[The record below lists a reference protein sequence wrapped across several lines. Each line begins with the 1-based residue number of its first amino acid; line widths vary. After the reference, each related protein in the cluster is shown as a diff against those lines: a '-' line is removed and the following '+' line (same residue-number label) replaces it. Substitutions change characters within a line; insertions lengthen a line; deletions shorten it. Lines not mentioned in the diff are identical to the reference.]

1 MSFPKISGLQSI
13 SRASSEPCTLS
24 KRYRKCAHLLS
35 HNLSLTL
42 AISMAFAGCAVGP
55 DFKSP
60 EAPKGVGNVYG
71 SATLPTTT
79 QAATSSDVGNTG
91 IAQNIVYGQDLP
103 AQWWTLFHSEALD
116 QLIRSALQ
124 QNPTYASAQA
134 ALRQAKEN
142 YNAGSG
148 QLRYP
153 KVTGEL
159 GAMRERAVLAGAT
172 PSVFNLYNATV
183 NVSYTLD
190 VFGGSRRQ
198 LESLEA
204 AVNYQQFELE
214 AAYQMLVSNVVT
226 TAIKD
231 AALRAQLLATQTILE
246 AQQKQLEIIEKQFAL
261 GAVTRTVELAQATL
275 VAQTQTLLSPLEK
288 SLAQTRHQL
297 AAYVGKLPSES
308 GLPEFQLDSLQLPQD
323 LPVSLPS
330 SLVRQRPDIRASEA
344 VLHEASAQIGVAT
357 ANQYP
362 QINLTGAYSVDRIVL
377 NGVSASSTLWNI
389 GAALTQ
395 PIFEGGS
402 LSAKRRAAEAA
413 YDQAEAQYRATV
425 LNAFQNVAD
434 NLLAI
439 DADAAT
445 LNAQAKAESLARE
458 SLEISKRQYELGSVS
473 HLALLDA
480 QRVYQQAYI
489 NLVSAQSA
497 RLSDT
502 AALFVSLGGGW
513 WNRSEDITTADK
525 GVPAKN

>member
-1 MSFPKISGLQSI
+1 MSFPMISELQSTTRDT
-13 SRASSEPCTLS
+13 SASSAERCP
-24 KRYRKCAHLLS
+24 YLLS
-35 HNLSLTL
+35 GGISLTL
-42 AISMAFAGCAVGP
+42 ALSLALAGCTVGP
-55 DFKSP
+55 DFK
-60 EAPKGVGNVYG
+60 APMAPQGLGNVYG
-71 SATLPTTT
+71 PTELPATT
-79 QAATSSDVGNTG
+79 QAVTGSEIGNTG
-91 IAQNIVYGQDLP
+91 IAQHIVYGQELP

-134 ALRQAKEN
+134 ALRLAKEN

-148 QLRYP
+148 QLQYP
-153 KVTGEL
+153 KVTGQV
-159 GAMRERAVLAGAT
+159 GATRERAQLVSVT
-172 PSVFNLYNATV
+172 PSDFNLYNASV

-198 LESLEA
+198 LEGLMA
-204 AVNYQQFELE
+204 AVDYQQFELE

-226 TAIKD
+226 TAIRE
-231 AALRAQLLATQTILE
+231 AALRAQLKATQSILD

-261 GAVTRTVELAQATL
+261 GAITRSVVLAQRTL
-275 VAQTQTLLSPLEK
+275 VAQTQTLVSPLEK
-288 SLAQTRHQL
+288 SLAQTRNQL
-297 AAYVGKLPSES
+297 AVYVGKLPSES
-308 GLPEFQLDSLQLPQD
+308 GLPEFQLDSLQLPPE

-344 VLHEASAQIGVAT
+344 LLHEASAQIGVAT

-362 QINLTGAYSVDRIVL
+362 QFNLTGNYSANRLEL
-377 NGVSASSTLWNI
+377 NGVGGSSTLWNI
-389 GAALTQ
+389 GAGLTQ

-413 YDQAEAQYRATV
+413 YDQTAAQYRATV
-425 LNAFQNVAD
+425 LGAFQNVAD
-434 NLLAI
+434 NLRAI

-445 LNAQAKAESLARE
+445 LNAQANAESLARE
-458 SLEISKRQYELGSVS
+458 SLEISRRQYQLGSVS

-480 QRVYQQAYI
+480 ERIYEQAYI
-489 NLVSAQSA
+489 NLVAAKSA

-513 WNRSEDITTADK
+513 WNRSEDIAATDK
-525 GVPAKN
+525 GVTGKN